1 MSASVGQPIFD
12 EKVFLADD
20 HHNKKGT
27 VSPAIVNENRILK
40 DLCQEIGRTRILS
53 EAQREALETT
63 FPKKFQR
70 ALGLAEGEKVR
81 KYRFSPSGRILWVV
95 TGRGR
100 EYQVL
105 PESMFCTCDDYYFRV
120 MDHKKQ
126 LCYHIIAQRLS
137 EAMGKY
143 IMTEMIDSR
152 YPEITSKLTAI
163 SPR

>member
-1 MSASVGQPIFD
+1 MDAC
-12 EKVFLADD
+12 L
-20 HHNKKGT
+20 
-27 VSPAIVNENRILK
+27 
-40 DLCQEIGRTRILS
+40 EIGRTRILS
-53 EAQREALETT
+53 ESQRDALETT
-63 FPKKFQR
+63 FQKRFQQ

-105 PESMFCTCDDYYFRV
+105 PDSMFCTCDDYYFRV
-120 MDHKKQ
+120 MDNKKQ

-143 IMTEMIDSR
+143 NVTEMIDSR
-152 YPEITSKLTAI
+152 YPEITSKFTAI
-163 SPR
+163 SVRE

>member
-1 MSASVGQPIFD
+1 M
-12 EKVFLADD
+12 
-20 HHNKKGT
+20 
-27 VSPAIVNENRILK
+27 
-40 DLCQEIGRTRILS
+40 LS
-53 EAQREALETT
+53 DTQREALEAT
-63 FPKKFQR
+63 FQKRFQQ

-81 KYRFSPSGRILWVV
+81 KYRFSPSGRSLWVV

-100 EYQVL
+100 DYQVL

-143 IMTEMIDSR
+143 TVTEMIDSR
-152 YPEITSKLTAI
+152 YPEITSKFTAI
-163 SPR
+163 SLRE